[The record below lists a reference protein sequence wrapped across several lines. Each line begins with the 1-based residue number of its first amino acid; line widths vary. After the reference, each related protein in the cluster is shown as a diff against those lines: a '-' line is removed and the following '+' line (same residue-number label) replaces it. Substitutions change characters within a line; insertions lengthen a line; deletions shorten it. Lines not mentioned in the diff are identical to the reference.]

1 MSRVQVDASYA
12 WKQIKCKVRSLHLR
26 LSKQRRL
33 PGRRSPLFHLN
44 LLHMQQEGTK
54 RQPRDLLLLIPKTAA
69 KERESNFLLLLLSVS
84 LSPKAGSW
92 KNVHVSRSERKTAGF
107 VFLSSIS
114 TVLVTMHL
122 YQLQMQVV

>member
-1 MSRVQVDASYA
+1 M
-12 WKQIKCKVRSLHLR
+12 HLR

-33 PGRRSPLFHLN
+33 PGRRSPLFHPN

-54 RQPRDLLLLIPKTAA
+54 RQPRDLCLLMPKTAA

-92 KNVHVSRSERKTAGF
+92 KNVRVSRSERKTAGF